1 MACAAALLVGCSLA
15 LNADIGGDADLQL
28 QLGTLLY
35 DETRYQEALVA
46 FTEATKSDD
55 ARVAVSARKGTV
67 RTALK
72 VAEFMSCPPG
82 SGSACASWQRT
93 ISETLTLHADALW
106 SAGLFDEA
114 EREYRARRGADARIG
129 ARAVW
134 SRAVAGGDQPV
145 WTRRSMPR

>member
-1 MACAAALLVGCSLA
+1 MRMSRRLVRTVQALACAAALLVGCSLV
-15 LNADIGGDADLQL
+15 LKADIGGDADLQL

-55 ARVAVSARKGTV
+55 ARVAVAARKGTV

-72 VAEFMSCPPG
+72 VAEFARARQEGEALLKLAGEDPE
-82 SGSACASWQRT
+82 A
-93 ISETLTLHADALW
+93 LTLNADALW

-114 EREYRARRGADARIG
+114 EHEYRASVERTPGS
-129 ARAVW
+129 ARA
-134 SRAVAGGDQPV
+134 RF
-145 WTRRSMPR
+145 

>member
-1 MACAAALLVGCSLA
+1 MRMSRRLVRTVQALACAAALLVGCSLV

-55 ARVAVSARKGTV
+55 TRVAVAARKGTV

-72 VAEFMSCPPG
+72 VAEF
-82 SGSACASWQRT
+82 T
-93 ISETLTLHADALW
+93 
-106 SAGLFDEA
+106 
-114 EREYRARRGADARIG
+114 RARQEARSPAQAGGRRSRGADA
-129 ARAVW
+129 ARRCAVVGW
-134 SRAVAGGDQPV
+134 PLR
-145 WTRRSMPR
+145 